1 MQSLRE
7 AERIIRQWEDA
18 HSSPPEHEDI
28 YECCMCPREAE
39 YEVDGDYYCEHC
51 LLETFRI

>member
-18 HSSPPEHEDI
+18 HSSPPEHEDV